1 MRSQRTCRW
10 CILAAMKTRVPLVIA
25 AVLGVPLHVLA
36 QTVELVLVNR
46 QVNHVQVSAGTAA
59 PDGATPYEFWIGI
72 HGQNL
77 TAPAFTFG
85 FKKPGDSVTLYP
97 GIVVA
102 TGTEWRAPDPP
113 SSARFAGLGLLDA
126 VFPGGTYEIQT
137 SVGNTTL
144 DLPNLAGNTNDGF
157 ASTPYVSATQDGNP
171 VTWTGGIMMI
181 DPTKELTLAN
191 GPWTVN
197 NGIGGKRIGLR
208 VGGNALN
215 LETTNENPI
224 GSYLFSG
231 LTVQLQI
238 PAHTLVAGNF
248 YAGSL
253 EYSRVLGSGPNVDL
267 SATYGAGAIG
277 APIYTAYTAFA
288 IQAIPEPSTY
298 AAIIG
303 GLALAGVVIHRRRKL
318 QQG

>member
-1 MRSQRTCRW
+1 MRSHPDCNW
-10 CILAAMKTRVPLVIA
+10 CILAVMKTHVRLVIS
-25 AVLGVPLHVLA
+25 AVLGVPVQLVA
-36 QTVELVLVNR
+36 QAVELVLVNR
-46 QVNHVQVSAGTAA
+46 QVNHVQVSAGSAA

-72 HGQNL
+72 QGQNL

-85 FKKPGDSVTLYP
+85 FKKPGDSVTIYP

-126 VFPGGTYEIQT
+126 AFPGGTYSIQT
-137 SVGNTTL
+137 SLGNTTL
-144 DLPNLAGNTNDGF
+144 DLPNLSGNANDGF
-157 ASTPYVSATQDGNP
+157 ASTPYIIATQDGNP
-171 VTWTGGIMMI
+171 VTWTGGIMMV
-181 DPTKELTLAN
+181 DPTRELTLAN

-197 NGIGGKRIGLR
+197 NGAGGKRIGLR
-208 VGGNALN
+208 IGGNALD
-215 LETTNENPI
+215 LGITNENPV

-231 LTVQLQI
+231 LTVQMQI
-238 PAHTLVAGNF
+238 PAHTFAAGNI
-248 YAGSL
+248 YSGSL

-298 AAIIG
+298 AAILG
-303 GLALAGVVIHRRRKL
+303 VLALAGVMIRRRRKL
-318 QQG
+318 QQD